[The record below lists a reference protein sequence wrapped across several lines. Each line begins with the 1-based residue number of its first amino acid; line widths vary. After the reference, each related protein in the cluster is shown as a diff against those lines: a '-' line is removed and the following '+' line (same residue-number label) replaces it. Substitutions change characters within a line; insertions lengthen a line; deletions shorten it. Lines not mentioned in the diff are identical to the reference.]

1 VKQSVF
7 WFAAAIAV
15 LSLAQ
20 AQTNNPV
27 RLVGTVS
34 AIKPAAAELD
44 ITPEKGDHLVATWT
58 ADTVVERVAPGE
70 KDLRNAQPMTTAE
83 ISIGDRVLVVLNPG
97 TNEIRR
103 VVVMPALDIAKR
115 DEASRQDWTTRGVS
129 GIVATTNGN
138 QITLKLRGFQG
149 ETQATVVLTD
159 RTTYRRYRPDSVK
172 FSDAAASSLSEIQI
186 GDQLRARGQKSEDGT
201 KVDAEEVVF
210 GTFETKAGT
219 IVDINPE
226 SREIHATEWGTD
238 SPLTIHLTTG
248 SQIKTMPD
256 FPGPPRAGGG
266 PPESGKMMSGPPG
279 GPPPAGGPGMGPGG
293 PPDMAQMI
301 EHMPAVQLQDLKP
314 GQKFVVSSTK
324 GARTDELTAIMLLTN
339 AEMLIKMASNQ
350 SGRAETD
357 RSTGTSG
364 NGIGTGGMTGA
375 LQGLDLPGMTP

>member
-1 VKQSVF
+1 MAFFCV
-7 WFAAAIAV
+7 
-15 LSLAQ
+15 AQ

-34 AIKPAAAELD
+34 AIKAEAAELD
-44 ITPEKGDHLVATWT
+44 IRPENGGPVVATLT
-58 ADTVVERVAPGE
+58 ADTIVERVAPGE
-70 KDLRNAQPMTTAE
+70 KDLRNAQPMTTAG
-83 ISIGDRVLVVLNPG
+83 ISVGDRVLVVLKPG

-115 DEASRQDWTTRGVS
+115 DDANRQDWTTRGIA
-129 GIVATTNGN
+129 GIVAAKNGN
-138 QITLKLRGFQG
+138 QITLKLRSFQG
-149 ETQATVVLTD
+149 EMQATVVLTD
-159 RTTYRRYRPDSVK
+159 HTIYRRYRPDSVK
-172 FSDAAASSLSEIQI
+172 FADASASSLSEIQI

-201 KVDAEEVVF
+201 KVVAEEVVF

-219 IVDINPE
+219 ITNISAE
-226 SREIHATEWGTD
+226 SREIHATEWGTG
-238 SPLTIHLTTG
+238 SLLTIRLTAD

-256 FPGPPRAGGG
+256 FPGPPGAGGG
-266 PPESGKMMSGPPG
+266 VPESGKNSSGPPG
-279 GPPPAGGPGMGPGG
+279 MPPPAGGPGMGPGG

-301 EHMPAVQLQDLKP
+301 EHMPTAQLQDLKP

-339 AEMLIKMASNQ
+339 AEMLIQMASNQ
-350 SGRAETD
+350 AGGRAETD

-364 NGIGTGGMTGA
+364 NGNGTGGMAGA